1 MLNGLVVPEVE
12 HFRYLGIM
20 FNNKL
25 SNETHLE
32 KRRQATF
39 AVLNRIK
46 KLGFD
51 AGNMHPKL
59 LGNMFKTYVRP
70 VLMYGCETLD
80 LNKSEIEKISKC
92 EGTALKRMLGL
103 KKRCYTRH
111 LFNAVQIGTTDRY
124 IKMMKI
130 KFFVRLNQNAY
141 TKRILEE
148 WFQINPKSQ
157 YKLWINEEF
166 SLVPD
171 LHYDGSLVSTEEKC
185 NIRIETIKELNSM
198 NQQDDPVASKVRLL
212 FKIQDKFKRIQS
224 IEAVVHAKNVA
235 REII

>member
-1 MLNGLVVPEVE
+1 MNSIVFL
-12 HFRYLGIM
+12 
-20 FNNKL
+20 
-25 SNETHLE
+25 ETHLE

-39 AVLNRIK
+39 AVINRIK

-51 AGNMHPKL
+51 AGNMDPKL

-70 VLMYGCETLD
+70 ILMYGCETLD

-92 EGTALKRMLGL
+92 EGNALKRMLGL

-124 IKMMKI
+124 IKMIKI
-130 KFFVRLNQNAY
+130 KFFLRLNQNAY

-166 SLVPD
+166 SLIPD
-171 LHYDGSLVSTEEKC
+171 LHYDGSQVSTEEKC
-185 NIRIETIKELNSM
+185 NIRIETIKELNGM